1 MSTAAEM
8 HGQPGEPE
16 QAKEPFVYRS
26 MLVPFIALVSCFL
39 AWGIAADMTAPL
51 VAAFKRIFEMSTFQ
65 ASLVQF
71 AYYGAYFLLA
81 LPAAFI
87 NRRFGYKA
95 GILTGL
101 ALASLGAFAFFPAS
115 KIMTY
120 IVFLAALFI
129 LAAGLSILETSANP
143 FVISMGPEGNATRRL
158 NFAQAFNPVGTN
170 IGVFLAATLILPK
183 LHSPV
188 DRASVAPDQLRAIQA
203 AELRAVMVPY
213 IGLALL
219 LLLIWVA
226 ILLQK
231 APQIREEFSTDVAAT
246 PRQGSTIGRLFANPR
261 YRYGVIAQF
270 FNIAAQ
276 VGTWT
281 FTIHYVQQALGG
293 GLEKGGYV
301 LQISL
306 IIFLIS
312 RFVMVWLMGYVRA
325 TVLLAILGGL
335 AVLLCLY
342 AMFSPDISGV
352 IAVVS
357 LSFCLSLMFPTIYGV
372 ALRGLGPDTKFGAA
386 GLVMA
391 IVGGAIEPLVQGKV
405 IDAVSPAFSF
415 IVPAICYAIVMAYA
429 LYDLR
434 AEPYLPG
441 AKEQPAHAHA

>member
-1 MSTAAEM
+1 MSTAAETRE
-8 HGQPGEPE
+8 QPGEP

-26 MLVPFIALVSCFL
+26 MLPLFIALVSCFL

-87 NRRFGYKA
+87 NQRFGYKV

-101 ALASLGAFAFFPAS
+101 GLASLGAFAFFPAS

-120 IVFLAALFI
+120 IVFLGALFI

-143 FVISMGPEGNATRRL
+143 FVISMGPESNATRRL

-170 IGVFLAATLILPK
+170 LGVFLAATLILPK
-183 LHSPV
+183 LHAPV
-188 DRASVAPDQLRAIQA
+188 DRASLAPDQLRAIQA
-203 AELRAVMVPY
+203 TELRAVMVPY

-231 APQIREEFSTDVAAT
+231 APQIREEFATDVPAT
-246 PRQGSTIGRLFANPR
+246 PQRGSTIGRLFANPR

-281 FTIHYVQQALGG
+281 FTIQYVQQALGG
-293 GLEKGGYV
+293 SLQKGGYV

-306 IIFLIS
+306 IIFLFS
-312 RFVMVWLMGYVRA
+312 RFIMVWLMGYVRA
-325 TVLLAILGGL
+325 TVLLAMLGAL
-335 AVLLCLY
+335 AVVLCLY
-342 AMFSPDISGV
+342 AMFSPNITGV

-391 IVGGAIEPLVQGKV
+391 IVGGAVEPLVQGKV

-415 IVPAICYAIVMAYA
+415 IVPAICYAVVMAYA

-434 AEPYLPG
+434 TEPYLPG
-441 AKEQPAHAHA
+441 ATEQPAHAHA

>member
-1 MSTAAEM
+1 MTTAAETRE
-8 HGQPGEPE
+8 QPGEP
-16 QAKEPFVYRS
+16 APAREPFVYRS
-26 MLVPFIALVSCFL
+26 MLLLFIALVSCFL

-87 NRRFGYKA
+87 NKKFGYKA
-95 GILTGL
+95 GILAGL
-101 ALASLGAFAFFPAS
+101 GLASLGAFGFFPAS
-115 KIMTY
+115 RIMTY
-120 IVFLAALFI
+120 VVFLAALFV

-143 FVISMGPEGNATRRL
+143 FVISMGPESNATRRL

-183 LHSPV
+183 LQSPV
-188 DRASVAPDQLRAIQA
+188 DRASIAPDQLRAIQA

-219 LLLIWVA
+219 LLFIWVA
-226 ILLQK
+226 ILLQR
-231 APQIREEFSTDVAAT
+231 APQIREEFPTDVAG
-246 PRQGSTIGRLFANPR
+246 PRRESTIGRLFANRR

-281 FTIHYVQQALGG
+281 FTIQYVQQALGG
-293 GLEKGGYV
+293 SLQKGGYV
-301 LQISL
+301 LQVSL

-325 TVLLAILGGL
+325 TVLLAVLGGL
-335 AVLLCLY
+335 AVLLCLF
-342 AMFSPDISGV
+342 AMFSPNITGV

-372 ALRGLGPDTKFGAA
+372 ALRGLGPDSKFGAA

-391 IVGGAIEPLVQGKV
+391 IVGGAVEPLVQGKV
-405 IDAVSPAFSF
+405 IDAVSPAFSY

-429 LYDLR
+429 LFDLR
-434 AEPYLPG
+434 AQPHLPG
-441 AKEQPAHAHA
+441 AMEQPTHAHA